1 MNKIF
6 NYCCLLLLL
15 TPSVVIA
22 QSNSPNIV
30 ILFADD
36 MGYAD
41 LSCYGSNENDTPVL
55 DKLASEGMKFTD
67 FYAGSAVCSPSRA
80 SLLTGRFAVRA
91 GIYSWVSE
99 RAPHKMHLHRDEVTI
114 AELLKK
120 RGYAT
125 AHIGKWHLGFDLV
138 NGSGPRPT
146 PGDQGFDYWFA
157 TINNAKP
164 SHHNPRN
171 FVRNGKE
178 MGTIEGYSSHIIVE
192 EASDWLDNYRN
203 PEEPFFLNIWFH
215 EPHHPVAAPEVLN
228 KKHENTNLPAYYGS
242 IENMDIAV
250 GQLLR
255 KLEEIGASKNTFIVF
270 MSDNGSYR
278 WDSNIPFKAGKTKLW
293 EGGIRVPGII
303 KWPGNITPGSQQIA
317 PAGVVDILPTIAEI
331 TDVALPD
338 KTIDGSSLVP
348 LFKNNIMERN
358 KPLYWFYSPSRPAV
372 AILDGDWNMV
382 ADPEMK
388 IPTDNMFQEEWIG
401 MVKETGLTNFKLYNL
416 RKDPGQQNDLSE
428 VNPEKFEEMKIKL
441 LKLHRD
447 VVDEAIDWRTFQF

>member
-348 LFKNNIMERN
+348 LFKNNIMERK

-372 AILDGDWNMV
+372 AIRDGDWNMV

>member
-372 AILDGDWNMV
+372 AIRDGDWNMV

>member
-1 MNKIF
+1 MNMNLRF
-6 NYCCLLLLL
+6 FCLLLLL
-15 TPSVVIA
+15 LPSLAIA
-22 QSNSPNIV
+22 QNQRPNIV

-36 MGYAD
+36 MGFAD

-80 SLLTGRFAVRA
+80 SLLTGRFSVRA

-114 AELLKK
+114 AELLK
-120 RGYAT
+120 RQGYAT
-125 AHIGKWHLGFDLV
+125 AHIGKWHLSFDLV
-138 NGSGPRPT
+138 KGSGPRPT
-146 PGDQGFDYWFA
+146 PADQGFDYWFA

-164 SHHNPRN
+164 SHHNPGN
-171 FVRNGKE
+171 FVRNGNQV
-178 MGTIEGYSSHIIVE
+178 GAIDGYSSHIVVE
-192 EASDWLDNYRN
+192 EAASWLDNHRN
-203 PEEPFFLNIWFH
+203 PDDPFFLNIWFH

-228 KKHENTNLPAYYGS
+228 NNHKNTNLPAYYGS

-250 GQLLR
+250 GHLLK
-255 KLEEIGASKNTFIVF
+255 KLEEIGASENTFIVF

-278 WDSNIPFKAGKTKLW
+278 WDSNGPFKAGKTKLW

-303 KWPGNITPGSQQIA
+303 KWPGKITPGSQEIT

-331 TDVALPD
+331 TGAALPN
-338 KTIDGSSLVP
+338 KTIDGKSLVT
-348 LFKNNIMERN
+348 LFNGKRLERE

-372 AILDGDWNMV
+372 AIRDGDWNMV
-382 ADPEMK
+382 ADPVMD

-401 MVKETGLTNFKLYNL
+401 MVKETSLTNFRLYNL

-428 VNPEKFEEMKIKL
+428 ENPEKYEAMKAKL
-441 LKLHRD
+441 QGLHQD
-447 VVDEAIDWRTFQF
+447 VVDEAIDWRSFEF